1 MNLGRSTSRAI
12 RRRSIPHVIIRFDRD
27 QTQYDENTG
36 LAVSF
41 QEDDEYVNAYITQPI
56 VNVTN
61 DGAEAQRTV
70 DTKIGW
76 SLDLIRN
83 KDKIILKE
91 QVDGSTF
98 KDIIYTVSDLK
109 HYLDGDHREFMLTR
123 SGERDNI
130 AT

>member
-1 MNLGRSTSRAI
+1 MNIGKATSRAI
-12 RRRSIPHVIIRFDRD
+12 RRRSTPHVIVRFDRD
-27 QTQYDENTG
+27 QTVYDQETG
-36 LAVSF
+36 YAYSVKE
-41 QEDDEYVNAYITQPI
+41 EDTYIQAYITQPV

-61 DGAEAQRTV
+61 DGPEAQRTL
-70 DTKIGW
+70 DKKIGW

-83 KDKIILKE
+83 KDKIILRE
-91 QVDGSTF
+91 QVTAEEF
-98 KDIIYTVSDLK
+98 KDVIYTVSDLK